1 MGALLLAGACY
12 FAWDR
17 AAHAQGSRGMLAA
30 AARYAAFV
38 EKNIQPGTVLP
49 PHPASATSLVWTN
62 PEAADRWR
70 QASRGLDS
78 GALGALKY
86 AWLIPEGPAEGVWWR
101 LGCEGEVFS
110 ARKFDPPP
118 LLAALM
124 EGKISSHLEQVTAER
139 GKSIS
144 YTALWAPWHD
154 AKGTPKAVVMLVQDG
169 LKIPLSGLQVESLI
183 FPISLAL
190 LLMLIAG
197 GLTYIL
203 WRAGRDRAASRSR
216 AGELGGRARF
226 FEDQCRLLVEHSS
239 DVVFSLD
246 DQFRFLVANR
256 ALHEKL
262 GLRPAHVKGKP
273 FIDCVL
279 HADTP
284 MAQVAREEIQKRLQ
298 QTVAKKN
305 RVVFNVE
312 LQHTM
317 AAEARFFR
325 LQFEYLPYGKSFEIL
340 GKASELW
347 GSTMLSYVESE
358 HQALCVDNSLIH
370 AESISHLVTR
380 NLLKYLPEEETTS
393 LRIALREIL
402 INAIEHGNLAITFDE
417 KTRALAEDRYFDL
430 IRERRADP
438 RYKAR
443 RIRIRYTL
451 NAKVF
456 TLRVRDEGGGFDHRR
471 FLTEAARIQRQVLTH
486 GRGIAMALSAFD
498 EVHYNEAGNEV
509 LLLKSMKN
517 RLPINERLRL
527 KILERLTDRDIL
539 HRERELRHQAVATLV
554 IDHDWDGLGIT
565 SERLAPRGPRI
576 ATRPPPSPRG
586 TLEPELEEIPLPT
599 TASPLA

>member
-1 MGALLLAGACY
+1 MGALSIAAVGY
-12 FAWDR
+12 FVWVR
-17 AAHAQGSRGMLAA
+17 ASSARESRGLLSA
-30 AARYAAFV
+30 AARYTAFV
-38 EKNIQPGTVLP
+38 ESNFSPASILP
-49 PHPASATSLVWTN
+49 THPPSATSLAWTN
-62 PEAADRWR
+62 PDASQRWR
-70 QASRGLDS
+70 EASRHLD
-78 GALGALKY
+78 GAALGALKF
-86 AWLIPEGPAEGVWWR
+86 AWLIPEGRPEGVWWR
-101 LGCEGEVFS
+101 VGCEGDVFS
-110 ARKFDPPP
+110 ARRFDPPP
-118 LLAALM
+118 FLGALM
-124 EGKISSHLEQVTAER
+124 EGKIRTQLEQVTGER
-139 GKSIS
+139 RGSPS
-144 YTALWAPWHD
+144 YTALWSPWHG
-154 AKGTPKAVVMLVQDG
+154 ANGEPLAVVMLVQDG
-169 LKIPLSGLQVESLI
+169 PQAPLAGVTPASLLLPISIALLFLLLTGGLI
-183 FPISLAL
+183 F
-190 LLMLIAG
+190 
-197 GLTYIL
+197 IL
-203 WRAGRDRAASRSR
+203 WRVDRERTASRSR

-279 HADTP
+279 HAESP

-298 QTVAKKN
+298 QAVAKKS

-325 LQFEYLPYGKSFEIL
+325 LQLEYLPYGKSFEIL

-456 TLRVRDEGGGFDHRR
+456 TLRVRDEGAGFDHRR

-498 EVHYNEAGNEV
+498 EVHYNDSGNEV

-554 IDHDWDGLGIT
+554 IDHDWDALGIT
-565 SERLAPRGPRI
+565 SERLVPRGPR
-576 ATRPPPSPRG
+576 TPSRPVESSRG
-586 TLEPELEEIPLPT
+586 YLEPELEEIPLPT
-599 TASPLA
+599 AASQQ